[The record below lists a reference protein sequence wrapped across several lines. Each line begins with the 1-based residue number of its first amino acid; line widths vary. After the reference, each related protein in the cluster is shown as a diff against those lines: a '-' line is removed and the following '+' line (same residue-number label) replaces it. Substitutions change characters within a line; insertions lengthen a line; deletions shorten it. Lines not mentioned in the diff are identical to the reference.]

1 MSILNTTTST
11 TRPDDA
17 SVGAIYFETDTN
29 RMILWDGTAWREY
42 NADSSSF
49 PPGEYIIVKDNY
61 NTSSAPNSGADTGFI
76 VPFLAKMCNTVIHI
90 MQEELIYME
99 HFTE

>member
-11 TRPDDA
+11 TRLDDA

-49 PPGEYIIVKDNY
+49 PW
-61 NTSSAPNSGADTGFI
+61 
-76 VPFLAKMCNTVIHI
+76 
-90 MQEELIYME
+90 
-99 HFTE
+99 